1 MGTAIQ
7 RSTVADL
14 PSLLPLLRGY
24 STFYR
29 TPARD
34 EDLLRM
40 AEAFCGDS
48 PDGLQLLARTEDG
61 TLVGYATV
69 LWSWDTT
76 SGTRLAVMEDLFVTE
91 AVRGEGVG
99 RALLE
104 ACASTARERGCTALA
119 WETAP
124 DNDVAQRLYDATG
137 AERSTWLGYRL
148 ALG

>member
-1 MGTAIQ
+1 MGIAIQ

-29 TPARD
+29 ASAQD
-34 EDLLRM
+34 QDLLRM
-40 AEAFCGDS
+40 AEAFCGDAA
-48 PDGLQLLARTEDG
+48 GGTQLLARTGTG

-91 AVRGEGVG
+91 GVRGQGVG

-104 ACASTARERGCTALA
+104 ACASAARERGCAALA

-124 DNDVAQRLYDATG
+124 DNVVAQ
-137 AERSTWLGYRL
+137 
-148 ALG
+148 

>member
-1 MGTAIQ
+1 MGIAIR

-14 PSLLPLLRGY
+14 PALLPLLRGY

-29 TPARD
+29 ASGD
-34 EDLLRM
+34 DDDLLRM

-48 PDGLQLLARTEDG
+48 PDGMQLLARNDDG
-61 TLVGYATV
+61 TLAGYATV

-76 SGTRLAVMEDLFVTE
+76 TGTRVAVMEDLYVAE

-104 ACASTARERGCTALA
+104 ACAGLARERGCAALA

-124 DNDVAQRLYDATG
+124 DNHVAQRLYDATG
-137 AERSTWLGYRL
+137 AERTTWFGYRL
-148 ALG
+148 SLP